1 MVNQTLEAGRLVSRA
16 ISEVKSSHRGM
27 SMTQVLIDA
36 GLIGSDSA
44 LSWIRKGQ
52 VKDIRSYLLVIN
64 EVTKFLPPSRRDYYR
79 LRMFDIVVVIY
90 SGSVPV
96 ISNLWTRSQEQHK
109 ALVCNC

>member
-44 LSWIRKGQ
+44 LSWIRKGK
-52 VKDIRSYLLVIN
+52 VKDIRRYLLVIN
-64 EVTKFLPPSRRDYYR
+64 EVTKFLPPSRRDHYR
-79 LRMFDIVVVIY
+79 LQMFDIVVVIY
-90 SGSVPV
+90 KGSV
-96 ISNLWTRSQEQHK
+96 R
-109 ALVCNC
+109 

>member
-44 LSWIRKGQ
+44 LSWIRKGK
-52 VKDIRSYLLVIN
+52 VKDIRRYLLVIN

-96 ISNLWTRSQEQHK
+96 SL
-109 ALVCNC
+109 